1 VAAGA
6 RVRGFYEVSDQG
18 RVYSLPRAATRGGLL
33 RLSVN
38 SRGYRHAALSKYG
51 QVRVIPV
58 GRLVLAAF
66 VRQPRAGERARH
78 GAGGPGDDSVPN
90 LRWGLV
96 YGLA

>member
-1 VAAGA
+1 MAAAA

-51 QVRVIPV
+51 VVRVVPV
-58 GRLVLAAF
+58 GRLVLTAF
-66 VRQPRAGERARH
+66 RRPPRPGERARH
-78 GAGGPGDDSVPN
+78 GPGGPGDDSLPN
-90 LRWGLV
+90 LRWG
-96 YGLA
+96 